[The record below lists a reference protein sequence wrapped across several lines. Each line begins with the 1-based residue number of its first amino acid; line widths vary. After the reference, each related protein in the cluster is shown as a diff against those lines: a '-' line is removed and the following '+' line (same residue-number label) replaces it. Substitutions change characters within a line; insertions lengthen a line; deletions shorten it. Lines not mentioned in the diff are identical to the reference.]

1 MIYYKVVHK
10 IPNIYIYM
18 YTYRGDRTGSDSD
31 SRKQFFLVHR
41 QTIKGNISYMMKT
54 IRK

>member
-10 IPNIYIYM
+10 IPNIYIHVYIS
-18 YTYRGDRTGSDSD
+18 RGQDRF
-31 SRKQFFLVHR
+31 RFRFKKAVFLVHR